1 MCGITGFLIM
11 NKKSQHVEDYY
22 RTIKTMTHSI
32 QRRGPDSFGYWNN
45 SEKNLFLGHR
55 RLSVIDFSEKGNQPM
70 LSEKRNW
77 VVVYNGEIYNF
88 KELKKDLDIK
98 NDFNNYGDTWVL
110 VNLLEKFGFEK
121 TISMLEGMFAIA
133 AYNLLDS
140 NLYISR
146 DRFGEKPIYYY
157 HNKNYFVFGSELKVF
172 KNFPGI
178 NLEISDTSIKDYFTL
193 NFIPSPQT
201 IYKNIFKLTPGTI
214 IKLNINSGS
223 IEKKNYWKIK
233 SEKKNKIQYCDVLK
247 EADRILNETINKE
260 LTSDAKIGCFL
271 SGGIDSTLVASI
283 AASKIEN
290 LKTFTLK
297 SSNYH
302 FDESL
307 FSRKVANFLKT
318 EHYEFEIK
326 KKDITES
333 FFKMK
338 EIYDEPFGDSSQ
350 IPTYLLSRYVKNY
363 ATVVLSGDGGDE
375 MFLGYKRYE
384 YFYKYWK
391 FVNFFHL
398 NLRKFFSKSINLMSS
413 HFYDKMSFF
422 LNKVTFGQLKYYNIG
437 YSIQKFSEL
446 IIKENINDSFYFLI
460 ENPVNLTNLFINK
473 KIYINEHEHVSTLEE
488 IIIHDLNNY
497 LPDDILCKVDRASM
511 HNSLEVRSPLINHNI
526 YNFVSHIPI
535 NQLINNGEMKSVLK
549 DILKKYL
556 PKHLINTTKRGFSVP
571 ISDWLGND
579 FKDILNYYTS
589 KNYLSYQNIFDYNYI
604 QKIIK
609 EHESGNKRYEK
620 FLWSFLIFQ
629 DWYSE
634 HKLSI

>member
-1 MCGITGFLIM
+1 MCGINGFLIM
-11 NKKSQHVEDYY
+11 NKKSQNVEDYY
-22 RTIKTMTHSI
+22 GIIKTMTHSL

-70 LSEKRNW
+70 FSEKGNW

-88 KELKKDLDIK
+88 KELKKHLDIK

-110 VNLLEKFGFEK
+110 VNLFEKFGFEK
-121 TISMLEGMFAIA
+121 TVSMLEGMFAIS
-133 AYNLLDS
+133 AYNLLDN

-146 DRFGEKPIYYY
+146 DRFGEKPLYYY
-157 HNKNYFVFGSELKVF
+157 HNKNYFIFGSELKVF
-172 KNFPGI
+172 KNFPDI
-178 NLEISDTSIKDYFTL
+178 NLEISETSIKDYFRL
-193 NFIPSPQT
+193 NYIPSPQT
-201 IYKNIFKLTPGTI
+201 IYKNIFKLTPGSN
-214 IKLNINSGS
+214 IKININSGS
-223 IEKKNYWKIK
+223 IEKKNYWEIK
-233 SEKKNKIQYCDVLK
+233 NEKKNENKYCDIVK
-247 EADRILNETINKE
+247 NADRILNETINKE
-260 LTSDAKIGCFL
+260 LISDAKIGCFL

-283 AASKIEN
+283 ASSKIEN

-302 FDESL
+302 FDESS
-307 FSRKVANFLKT
+307 FSKKIANYLKT
-318 EHYEFEIK
+318 EHYELEIQ
-326 KKDITES
+326 KKDITET

-363 ATVVLSGDGGDE
+363 VTVVLSGDGGDE

-384 YFYKYWK
+384 YFHKYWK

-398 NLRKFFSKSINLMSS
+398 NFRKFFSKSLNFLSADS
-413 HFYDKMSFF
+413 YDKIFFF
-422 LNKVTFGQLKYYNIG
+422 LNKITFSKLKYYNIG

-446 IIKENINDSFYFLI
+446 IVKKNINDSFYFLI
-460 ENPVNLTNLFINK
+460 ENQISLTNLFVNK
-473 KIYINEHEHVSTLEE
+473 KICMGDHVQISSLEE
-488 IIIHDLNNY
+488 IIRHDLNNY

-511 HNSLEVRSPLINHNI
+511 YNSLEVRSPLINHNI
-526 YNFVSHIPI
+526 YNFVSQIPI

-571 ISDWLGND
+571 ISDWLRNE

-589 KNYLSYQNIFDYNYI
+589 KNYLSYQNIFDHNYI
-604 QKIIK
+604 QKIVK
-609 EHESGNKRYEK
+609 EHKSGNKRYEK

-634 HKLSI
+634 NKLSI

>member
-1 MCGITGFLIM
+1 MCGINGFLIM
-11 NKKSQHVEDYY
+11 NKKSQNVEDYY
-22 RTIKTMTHSI
+22 GIIKTMTHSI
-32 QRRGPDSFGYWNN
+32 KRRGPDSFGYWNN
-45 SEKNLFLGHR
+45 YEKNLFLGHR

-70 LSEKRNW
+70 FSEKGNW

-88 KELKKDLDIK
+88 KELKKHLDIK

-110 VNLLEKFGFEK
+110 VNLFEKFGFEK
-121 TISMLEGMFAIA
+121 TVSMLEGMFAIS
-133 AYNLLDS
+133 AYNLLDN

-146 DRFGEKPIYYY
+146 DRFGEKPLYYY
-157 HNKNYFVFGSELKVF
+157 HNKNYFIFGSELKVF
-172 KNFPGI
+172 KNFPDI
-178 NLEISDTSIKDYFTL
+178 NLEISETSIKDYFRL
-193 NFIPSPQT
+193 NYIPSPQT
-201 IYKNIFKLTPGTI
+201 IYKNIFKLTPGSN
-214 IKLNINSGS
+214 IKININSGS
-223 IEKKNYWKIK
+223 IEKKNYWEIK
-233 SEKKNKIQYCDVLK
+233 NEKKNENKYCDIVK
-247 EADRILNETINKE
+247 NADRILNETINKE
-260 LTSDAKIGCFL
+260 LISDAKIGCFL

-283 AASKIEN
+283 ASSKIEN

-302 FDESL
+302 FDESS
-307 FSRKVANFLKT
+307 FSKKIANYLKT
-318 EHYEFEIK
+318 EHYEFEIQ
-326 KKDITES
+326 KKDITET

-363 ATVVLSGDGGDE
+363 VTVVLSGDGGDE

-384 YFYKYWK
+384 YFHKYWK

-398 NLRKFFSKSINLMSS
+398 NFRKFFSKSLNFLSADA
-413 HFYDKMSFF
+413 YDKIFFF
-422 LNKVTFGQLKYYNIG
+422 LNKITFSNLKYYNTG

-446 IIKENINDSFYFLI
+446 IVKKNINDSFYFLI
-460 ENPVNLTNLFINK
+460 ENQISLTNLFVNK
-473 KIYINEHEHVSTLEE
+473 KICVDYHTKISSLEE

-511 HNSLEVRSPLINHNI
+511 YNSLEVRSPLINHNI
-526 YNFVSHIPI
+526 YNFVSQIPI

-571 ISDWLGND
+571 ISDWLRND

-589 KNYLSYQNIFDYNYI
+589 KNYLSYQNLFDYNYI
-604 QKIIK
+604 HKIVK

-634 HKLSI
+634 NKLNI

>member
-1 MCGITGFLIM
+1 MCGINGFLIM
-11 NKKSQHVEDYY
+11 NKKSQNVEDYY
-22 RTIKTMTHSI
+22 GIIKTMTHSI

-70 LSEKRNW
+70 LSEKGNW

-88 KELKKDLDIK
+88 KELKKHLDIK

-110 VNLLEKFGFEK
+110 VNLFEKFGFEK
-121 TISMLEGMFAIA
+121 TVSMLEGMFAIS
-133 AYNLLDS
+133 AYNLLDN

-146 DRFGEKPIYYY
+146 DRFGEKPLYYY
-157 HNKNYFVFGSELKVF
+157 HNKNYFIFGSELKVF
-172 KNFPGI
+172 KNFPDI
-178 NLEISDTSIKDYFTL
+178 NLEISETSIKDYFRL
-193 NFIPSPQT
+193 NYIPSPQT
-201 IYKNIFKLTPGTI
+201 IYKNIFKLTPGSN
-214 IKLNINSGS
+214 IKININSGS
-223 IEKKNYWKIK
+223 IEKKNYWEIK
-233 SEKKNKIQYCDVLK
+233 NEKKNENKYCDIVK
-247 EADRILNETINKE
+247 NADRILNETINKE
-260 LTSDAKIGCFL
+260 LISDAKIGCFL

-283 AASKIEN
+283 ASSKIEN

-302 FDESL
+302 FDESS
-307 FSRKVANFLKT
+307 FSKKIANYLKT
-318 EHYEFEIK
+318 EHYEFEIQ
-326 KKDITES
+326 KKDVTET

-363 ATVVLSGDGGDE
+363 VTVVLSGDGGDE

-384 YFYKYWK
+384 YFHKYWK

-398 NLRKFFSKSINLMSS
+398 NFRKFFSKSLNFLSADS
-413 HFYDKMSFF
+413 YDKISFF
-422 LNKVTFGQLKYYNIG
+422 LNKITFSKLKYYNIG

-446 IIKENINDSFYFLI
+446 IVKKNINDSFYFLI
-460 ENPVNLTNLFINK
+460 ENQISLTNLFVNK
-473 KIYINEHEHVSTLEE
+473 KICVGDHVQISSLEE
-488 IIIHDLNNY
+488 IIRHDLNNY

-511 HNSLEVRSPLINHNI
+511 YNSLEVRSPLINHNI
-526 YNFVSHIPI
+526 YNFVSQIPI

-571 ISDWLGND
+571 ISDWLRNE

-604 QKIIK
+604 QKIVK
-609 EHESGNKRYEK
+609 EHKSGNKRYEK

-634 HKLSI
+634 NKLSI

>member
-398 NLRKFFSKSINLMSS
+398 NSM
-413 HFYDKMSFF
+413 M
-422 LNKVTFGQLKYYNIG
+422 
-437 YSIQKFSEL
+437 
-446 IIKENINDSFYFLI
+446 
-460 ENPVNLTNLFINK
+460 PV
-473 KIYINEHEHVSTLEE
+473 
-488 IIIHDLNNY
+488 
-497 LPDDILCKVDRASM
+497 
-511 HNSLEVRSPLINHNI
+511 
-526 YNFVSHIPI
+526 
-535 NQLINNGEMKSVLK
+535 
-549 DILKKYL
+549 
-556 PKHLINTTKRGFSVP
+556 
-571 ISDWLGND
+571 
-579 FKDILNYYTS
+579 
-589 KNYLSYQNIFDYNYI
+589 DY
-604 QKIIK
+604 
-609 EHESGNKRYEK
+609 
-620 FLWSFLIFQ
+620 
-629 DWYSE
+629 
-634 HKLSI
+634 

>member
-1 MCGITGFLIM
+1 MCGITGFFIIGR
-11 NKKSQHVEDYY
+11 KSQPVENYY
-22 RTIKTMTHSI
+22 RIIKAMTNSI

-45 SEKNLFLGHR
+45 LEKNLFLGHR
-55 RLSVIDFSEKGNQPM
+55 RLSVIDFSKKANQPM
-70 LSEKRNW
+70 LSENGNW
-77 VVVYNGEIYNF
+77 VIIYNGEIYNF
-88 KELKKDLDIK
+88 KELKKHLDIK
-98 NDFNNYGDTWVL
+98 NDYNNYGDTWVL
-110 VNLLEKFGFEK
+110 VNLFEKFGFEK
-121 TISMLEGMFAIA
+121 TVSMLEGMFAIS
-133 AYNLLDS
+133 AYNLLDN

-146 DRFGEKPIYYY
+146 DRFGEKPLYYY
-157 HNKNYFVFGSELKVF
+157 HNKNYFIFGSELKVF
-172 KNFPGI
+172 KNFPDI
-178 NLEISDTSIKDYFTL
+178 NLEISETSIKNYFRL
-193 NFIPSPQT
+193 NYIPSPQT
-201 IYKNIFKLTPGTI
+201 IYKNIFKLTPGSN
-214 IKLNINSGS
+214 IKININSGS
-223 IEKKNYWKIK
+223 IEKKKYWEIK
-233 SEKKNKIQYCDVLK
+233 NEKKNEIKYCDIVKNGDL
-247 EADRILNETINKE
+247 ILNETLNKE
-260 LTSDAKIGCFL
+260 LISDAKIGCFL

-283 AASKIEN
+283 ASSKIQN

-302 FDESL
+302 FDESS
-307 FSRKVANFLKT
+307 FSKKIANYLKT
-318 EHYEFEIK
+318 EHYEFEIQ
-326 KKDITES
+326 KKDITET

-363 ATVVLSGDGGDE
+363 VTVVLSGDGGDE

-384 YFYKYWK
+384 YFHKYWK
-391 FVNFFHL
+391 FINFFHL
-398 NLRKFFSKSINLMSS
+398 NFRKFFSKSLNFLSADT
-413 HFYDKMSFF
+413 YDKIFFF
-422 LNKVTFGQLKYYNIG
+422 LNKITFSKLKYYNTG

-446 IIKENINDSFYFLI
+446 IVKKNINDSFYFLI
-460 ENPVNLTNLFINK
+460 ENQISLTNLFVNK
-473 KIYINEHEHVSTLEE
+473 KICVDDHAKISSLED

-511 HNSLEVRSPLINHNI
+511 YNSLEVRSPLINHNI
-526 YNFVSHIPI
+526 YNFVSQIPI

-571 ISDWLGND
+571 ISDWLRND

-604 QKIIK
+604 HKIVK

-634 HKLSI
+634 NKLNI